1 MGLFNMME
9 TVFIISLAILFVLT
23 GLLLYHIRSRIVSG
37 EQRIDN
43 LYEIAT
49 KLSNE
54 ISATR
59 VFAANM
65 RYLGNETE
73 NIKPFQPTEAV
84 VGAGAGYALPVST
97 ISVKKIIVSDDDN
110 DDADENTDEE
120 IDTSDEDSDSDD
132 ENNTSS
138 EDGDEDDDAENDKD
152 VDDAVDLDI
161 EDVAAAVDEIKEK
174 IATLENIYEENV
186 DFDFDKTKGDE
197 TADTEKPEQNT
208 TTTAEISI
216 STLSLSELKKLATK
230 RGHDAS
236 KLNKLKKNDLL
247 LLLQ

>member
-43 LYEIAT
+43 LYELAT

-84 VGAGAGYALPVST
+84 VGAGALPVST
-97 ISVKKIIVSDDDN
+97 ISVKKIIVSDD

-138 EDGDEDDDAENDKD
+138 EDEDEDDDDAEKDKD
-152 VDDAVDLDI
+152 VNNNVVDLDI
-161 EDVAAAVDEIKEK
+161 DDVVAAVEEIQEK

-186 DFDFDKTKGDE
+186 DFDFDKTEDDGGDN
-197 TADTEKPEQNT
+197 TEKSKQDT
-208 TTTAEISI
+208 TPAAEITL

-230 RGHDAS
+230 RGHDVS